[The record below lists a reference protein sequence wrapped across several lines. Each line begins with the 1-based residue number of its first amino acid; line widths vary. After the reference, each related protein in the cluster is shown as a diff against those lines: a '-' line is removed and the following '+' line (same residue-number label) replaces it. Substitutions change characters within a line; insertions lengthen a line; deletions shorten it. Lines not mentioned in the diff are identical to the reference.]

1 MDSYAGTS
9 CGPPTEFLSDCQ
21 LGELVVGEEKSGVEF
36 IFLKVSE
43 VTLLK
48 RDMAKQ
54 AEADSPLDGFCK
66 HHHSDNPCFRP
77 KFLAEV

>member
-1 MDSYAGTS
+1 MLGQA
-9 CGPPTEFLSDCQ
+9 GPPIEFLSDCQ

-54 AEADSPLDGFCK
+54 AEADSLLDGFCK

-77 KFLAEV
+77 KFPAEV